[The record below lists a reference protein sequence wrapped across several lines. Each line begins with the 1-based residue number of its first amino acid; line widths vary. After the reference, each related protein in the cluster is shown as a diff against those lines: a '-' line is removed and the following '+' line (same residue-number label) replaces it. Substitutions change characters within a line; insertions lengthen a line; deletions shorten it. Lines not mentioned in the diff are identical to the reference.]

1 MRKICFFC
9 LSALL
14 GSVASC
20 DSVRFTPVAA
30 PSLLGFQASPPSV
43 PEAQPVVEP
52 DTPLTWEVLDRTAK
66 APFRRKLVGVQAA
79 MRTDDAKSERRRGAL
94 TSMLLARLMDDGFQS
109 VMDLAAAS
117 EIDAEVS
124 RSQGGASVKL
134 SGKLD
139 QVLTVASPLRA
150 DYVLTLTFAAL
161 PAAMSRKTVRYEVP
175 EEQLAEYRAA
185 HERYEKFVRDYL
197 TQLDAS
203 FADYTQ
209 AFEDAK
215 AEYER
220 NKGRYAEFPKKTSG
234 QHALERYEED
244 RARYQHLRGQA
255 EAALTGVPSPQ
266 QFAQDVA
273 RKTSTERSTR
283 ARLAGWASLQET
295 GSNRVVWLAWC
306 QGEVDNA
313 DAALDTLTQ
322 SLVQSLPTEQRGSR

>member
-1 MRKICFFC
+1 MRKIRFLL

-30 PSLLGFQASPPSV
+30 PSLPGLQASPPNV
-43 PEAQPVVEP
+43 PEARPVVEP
-52 DTPLTWEVLDRTAK
+52 DTPVAWEVLDRTAK
-66 APFRRKLVGVQAA
+66 APFRRKLVGVQAT
-79 MRTDDAKSERRRGAL
+79 MRTGDAESERKRGAL

-109 VMDLAAAS
+109 VMDLGAAS

-124 RSQGGASVKL
+124 RSQAGASVKL

-139 QVLTVASPLRA
+139 RVLAVASPLRA
-150 DYVLTLTFAAL
+150 DYVLTLTFAAV

-175 EEQLAEYRAA
+175 EAELAEYRAA
-185 HERYEKFVRDYL
+185 HEGYEKSVRDYL

-203 FADYTQ
+203 FADYAR

-215 AEYER
+215 AEYEKK
-220 NKGRYAEFPKKTSG
+220 KGRYAEFPQKTSG
-234 QHALERYEED
+234 QRALEKYEED
-244 RARYQHLRGQA
+244 RVGYQRMKGQA
-255 EAALTGVPSPQ
+255 EAALASVPSPE
-266 QFAQDVA
+266 QFAQDVT
-273 RKTSTERSTR
+273 RKTSTETSTR

-306 QGEVDNA
+306 QGEVDDA
-313 DAALDTLTQ
+313 DASVDTLTQ
-322 SLVQSLPTEQRGSR
+322 SLIRSLPAEQRGSR